1 WKPVL
6 ERVKIFASLIE
17 DIGDLHP
24 YAKIASKVLLS
35 VVKVGYKR
43 DNAMADLLEAM
54 NELYGLVNK
63 TGRLSDLDE
72 YRRRLLRD
80 MSSKTEECAKFI
92 QDEARFTNFW
102 MRTGSNVLSGSRI
115 DEKVRDFTE
124 AFVDLRRSFTE
135 AGVLETE
142 IRVANL
148 ADSIALYLSSFSPT
162 VSGKI
167 DNLTHVRGA
176 GLDSGRA
183 CLEGT
188 RVKTLGALRDWI
200 NNSKADAP
208 RVLFLLGG
216 AGTGKSSI
224 AHSIGVHSRDRR
236 RLGACFT
243 FNRTFQAERPPK
255 YVFSTIAHDLANWDP
270 AFRHALANVL
280 HDQGDLVGSVDIAKQ
295 WEGLILEPLKR
306 VDFVG
311 PVVVVVDAFDESSS
325 ADAPERRLLL
335 KLLAEGSRKLPS
347 NFRILITSRLEHDV
361 AFRAHLHD
369 GDHQH
374 VSHISLDDNK
384 EEATSDIALYVRHQL
399 APDRSLADEAL
410 HDGDYR
416 LLVTKAEGLF
426 QWAATACRV
435 LLQNPAGLTLRERLN
450 LRLGGVLGG
459 GPFSLDDLYR
469 SILEQHFDLDE
480 PVLAERFR
488 SVMAQI
494 LCASSP
500 LSIDSLDEMR
510 RLATG
515 GKRDEITLVVQYMGP
530 LLSGVS
536 SRTSPIRPLHTSFRD
551 FLTDATRSGEWF
563 VDLAPGHSTM
573 VLGCFRVMNNR
584 LLFNICR
591 LETSYVSNR
600 DIPDLEA
607 RLSMHVPQSL
617 SYAAG
622 NWKDHLA
629 TTHPPDLQQ
638 ELGRFLQEKLLFWFE
653 LLSLLKC
660 VNRAAPSLEAVLK
673 GYNGSG
679 SASSKELLIDAISF
693 SRRFAGVIAYAA
705 PHVYI
710 SALPFS
716 PASSRVRTNYLPCF
730 PFLPVVNSV
739 HDRWPHAHTVLSRH
753 TDSVSSV
760 AYSPDGRRIVSGSH
774 DTMVRIWDAETGEAI
789 LEQSC
794 GSSVRRLALS
804 PDGRHIATALHD
816 STVRIWDSTTGEAVC
831 APLRSHEGS
840 VECIAYSP
848 DGHCIVSGDCN
859 GRVCIW
865 STETFGM
872 VHKLAPHGH
881 ATFVRCVAFSPTGR
895 YIAFSYYGVTVGL
908 WDTTT
913 QCMVGKRRMVDD
925 RIGGHNHVITSV
937 FFMPDGL
944 RIVFGSYDSKIQI
957 WDFKTRQMLKM
968 ITHHLL
974 DHISALSL
982 SPDGRRIV
990 SGCEDGSVLLWDSET
1005 YENVGG
1011 PFVVGHTDIV
1021 TTLSFSP
1028 DGRHVVSGS
1037 DDTTIRIWSA
1047 AESGS
1052 TDRPEDVFP
1061 DSSHSSLTS
1070 SLTSVAYSSDRR
1082 RIISGSSDGTMNAWD
1097 ADTGKYIGG
1106 RLKGHSEAITRIR
1119 FSPDGSRFVSASRD
1133 DTIRVWDSATLQPLG
1148 EPLHGHRCWE
1158 QDFDYSPDGRRIVS
1172 CLDNVVR
1179 RTIRIWDAETH
1190 ECLVESSDGHEKWVR
1205 SVVWSPDGKRIASGS
1220 DDMTVRVWDAETGRA
1235 VGEPFRG
1242 HEDFVLSLSWSMDGR
1257 YVISSAWDGTIRFW
1271 DLEKGKVYHSMY
1283 PTDRRRFV
1291 SWGEDGKIRMW
1302 DVQTRKPVGE
1312 NLCNPFRAIDSLS
1325 LSRDVMTTRSTEDRS
1340 EISTTRTFKTQDGWI
1355 TDVDNNLVIWVPDE
1369 YRDSLLWR
1377 GMLFFIGREAL
1388 TIDFA
1393 NTYHGTEW
1401 AKCYQPQTTA

>member
-1 WKPVL
+1 MRKFKWKLGKRLKQYFKRSVNDAKVVSTDTGSPGVVDREKSAPEDSGKDAHDAEPESVRVEYLANIATAIDTGGTALNSLSPANTIVAKGATAIEPTGEDVESAYELWKPVL
-6 ERVKIFASLIE
+6 EKVEIFASLIE

-35 VVKVGYKR
+35 VVKPVIDQDKR

-63 TGRLSDLDE
+63 TRRLSDLDE
-72 YRRRLLRD
+72 SRQRLLKD

-102 MRTGSNVLSGSRI
+102 MRTGSNVLSGLRI

-148 ADSIALYLSSFSPT
+148 ADSS
-162 VSGKI
+162 KI

-236 RLGACFT
+236 RLGSFFS
-243 FNRTFQAERPPK
+243 FNRTFQSERPPK

-270 AFRHALANVL
+270 AFRRALANVL

-306 VDFVG
+306 VGLVG
-311 PVVVVVDAFDESSS
+311 PVVVVVDAFDECSS

-374 VSHISLDDNK
+374 ISHINLDDNK
-384 EEATSDIALYVRHQL
+384 EEATSDIALYVRHEL
-399 APDRSLADEAL
+399 APDGSLADEAL
-410 HDGDYR
+410 QDGDYR

-435 LLQNPAGLTLRERLN
+435 LLQNPAGLTLQERLN

-500 LSIDSLDEMR
+500 LSVESLDEMR

-515 GKRDEITLVVQYMGP
+515 GKRDEISLVVQYMGP

-551 FLTDATRSGEWF
+551 FLTDAARSGELF

-584 LLFNICR
+584 LSFNVCH
-591 LETSYVSNR
+591 LDSSYVSNR

-607 RLSMHVPQSL
+607 RLSVFVPQSL
-617 SYAAG
+617 SYAAS

-629 TTHPPDLQQ
+629 TIHPTDLQQ
-638 ELGRFLQEKLLFWFE
+638 ELSRFLREKLLFWFE

-660 VNRAAPSLEAVLK
+660 VNRAAHSLEAVLK
-673 GYNGSG
+673 GYNVS
-679 SASSKELLIDAISF
+679 LIVVLGPCIS
-693 SRRFAGVIAYAA
+693 
-705 PHVYI
+705 
-710 SALPFS
+710 
-716 PASSRVRTNYLPCF
+716 
-730 PFLPVVNSV
+730 
-739 HDRWPHAHTVLSRH
+739 
-753 TDSVSSV
+753 
-760 AYSPDGRRIVSGSH
+760 
-774 DTMVRIWDAETGEAI
+774 M
-789 LEQSC
+789 
-794 GSSVRRLALS
+794 
-804 PDGRHIATALHD
+804 
-816 STVRIWDSTTGEAVC
+816 
-831 APLRSHEGS
+831 
-840 VECIAYSP
+840 
-848 DGHCIVSGDCN
+848 
-859 GRVCIW
+859 
-865 STETFGM
+865 
-872 VHKLAPHGH
+872 
-881 ATFVRCVAFSPTGR
+881 
-895 YIAFSYYGVTVGL
+895 
-908 WDTTT
+908 
-913 QCMVGKRRMVDD
+913 
-925 RIGGHNHVITSV
+925 
-937 FFMPDGL
+937 
-944 RIVFGSYDSKIQI
+944 
-957 WDFKTRQMLKM
+957 
-968 ITHHLL
+968 
-974 DHISALSL
+974 
-982 SPDGRRIV
+982 
-990 SGCEDGSVLLWDSET
+990 
-1005 YENVGG
+1005 
-1011 PFVVGHTDIV
+1011 
-1021 TTLSFSP
+1021 
-1028 DGRHVVSGS
+1028 
-1037 DDTTIRIWSA
+1037 
-1047 AESGS
+1047 
-1052 TDRPEDVFP
+1052 
-1061 DSSHSSLTS
+1061 
-1070 SLTSVAYSSDRR
+1070 
-1082 RIISGSSDGTMNAWD
+1082 
-1097 ADTGKYIGG
+1097 
-1106 RLKGHSEAITRIR
+1106 
-1119 FSPDGSRFVSASRD
+1119 
-1133 DTIRVWDSATLQPLG
+1133 
-1148 EPLHGHRCWE
+1148 
-1158 QDFDYSPDGRRIVS
+1158 
-1172 CLDNVVR
+1172 
-1179 RTIRIWDAETH
+1179 
-1190 ECLVESSDGHEKWVR
+1190 
-1205 SVVWSPDGKRIASGS
+1205 
-1220 DDMTVRVWDAETGRA
+1220 
-1235 VGEPFRG
+1235 
-1242 HEDFVLSLSWSMDGR
+1242 
-1257 YVISSAWDGTIRFW
+1257 
-1271 DLEKGKVYHSMY
+1271 
-1283 PTDRRRFV
+1283 
-1291 SWGEDGKIRMW
+1291 
-1302 DVQTRKPVGE
+1302 
-1312 NLCNPFRAIDSLS
+1312 
-1325 LSRDVMTTRSTEDRS
+1325 
-1340 EISTTRTFKTQDGWI
+1340 
-1355 TDVDNNLVIWVPDE
+1355 
-1369 YRDSLLWR
+1369 
-1377 GMLFFIGREAL
+1377 
-1388 TIDFA
+1388 
-1393 NTYHGTEW
+1393 
-1401 AKCYQPQTTA
+1401 